1 MSFIDIFKLIPA
13 CHLYTS
19 LWSHTWNKRQTLSR
33 QPIHPTWVRE
43 RGGCRGRDGETKAAA
58 SSPQRQQHVPEEP
71 ACSCMIDFTC
81 DAAACRGGCVMRTKQ
96 TTSQFSATTEAGAVC
111 VVEPGTV
118 SNISGNYC
126 TCLYLQ
132 DGGTSSLASCKC
144 QSDMALQAN
153 SWRKVN
159 EKHFQKKCER
169 FMCM

>member
-1 MSFIDIFKLIPA
+1 MVGRFHHLSAKNPKFPDELHRHLQADSGLPSLHKSLIPYLEQA
-13 CHLYTS
+13 TNLV
-19 LWSHTWNKRQTLSR
+19 QTTYPPNLSK
-33 QPIHPTWVRE
+33 RE

-96 TTSQFSATTEAGAVC
+96 TTSQFSATTEAAAVC

-153 SWRKVN
+153 S
-159 EKHFQKKCER
+159 
-169 FMCM
+169 